1 MPSVCVFV
9 LYIVEYMH
17 VYQREFPQ
25 SPMRCIVLCSLCCYP
40 VHMCTCAAG
49 VKHCLVSVCLCLSW
63 QIILKNA
70 LSRVA
75 KAFKDSILNE
85 KQSAVSHC
93 NISVPDI
100 S

>member
-1 MPSVCVFV
+1 MYIRESSLSPPCVVLSFVVFV
-9 LYIVEYMH
+9 VT
-17 VYQREFPQ
+17 P
-25 SPMRCIVLCSLCCYP
+25 
-40 VHMCTCAAG
+40 MCTCAAG
-49 VKHCLVSVCLCLSW
+49 VKHCLVSVCLSW